1 MIRLEPRKNEKRGE
15 RFRGEREPG
24 LAGVWGV
31 QSWGS
36 AKGFP
41 LEVRGF
47 TGGCAGWK
55 WDPSSSVGA
64 LLLWAELRNSSKVQ
78 LCCAEV
84 NCSVCV
90 YSGTNCPR
98 LRKRKALLGH
108 NKYFLHLWFVG
119 RSLVQMRHFSK
130 DPASLTWKAAK
141 VATTWKI
148 NKWNATYVG
157 VTT

>member
-1 MIRLEPRKNEKRGE
+1 MRRGVKD
-15 RFRGEREPG
+15 FGGREPG
-24 LAGVWGV
+24 LAVVWGV

-47 TGGCAGWK
+47 TGSCAGWK
-55 WDPSSSVGA
+55 WAPSASVGA
-64 LLLWAELRNSSKVQ
+64 LLLWAKLRNSSKVQ
-78 LCCAEV
+78 LCCEEV

-108 NKYFLHLWFVG
+108 NKYFLHLWFAG
-119 RSLVQMRHFSK
+119 RSLVQMRHISKGPALPDFSDVK
-130 DPASLTWKAAK
+130 SSKSGNNLE
-141 VATTWKI
+141 
-148 NKWNATYVG
+148 NKQMKRSIRRGHNIA
-157 VTT
+157 